1 MFSSLFA
8 SIADSVRHR
17 FRGSRT
23 PAGENQSGREQ
34 PGEPSAYRGD
44 PDALERHN
52 RAEANVVGR
61 TMADDNAIRAF
72 GKGRPR

>member
-1 MFSSLFA
+1 MLSGLFT
-8 SIADSVRHR
+8 SIADSIRHR
-17 FRGSRT
+17 FRSRRT
-23 PAGENQSGREQ
+23 PSGGNQSAREQ

-44 PDALERHN
+44 PDALERHS